1 MDPSNIFD
9 PRLNRKQVSNPPVG
23 NEESRGA
30 VTRLHNF
37 NMNKTH
43 KGTAKLY
50 IAGAKRDREWR
61 FKIGVTEQVDVQ
73 RLLNRYPDLTE
84 EYECSVWASA
94 FLPRQQAYD
103 YANKL
108 YDKYPVDQ
116 DLAVLPIGGCQLRQI
131 PVKTVLKIGK
141 RIRELNKQTNSV

>member
-1 MDPSNIFD
+1 
-9 PRLNRKQVSNPPVG
+9 
-23 NEESRGA
+23 
-30 VTRLHNF
+30 
-37 NMNKTH
+37 MNKTH

-50 IAGAKRDREWR
+50 IAGAKRNQQWR

-84 EYECSVWASA
+84 KYECGVWASA

-108 YDKYPVDQ
+108 YHKYPVDQ
-116 DLAVLPIGGCQLRQI
+116 NLAVLPIGGCQLRQI
-131 PVKTVLKIGK
+131 PVKTALKIGK
-141 RIRELNKQTNSV
+141 RIRELNKQTNRV